1 MVFYNTLPLYGA
13 LMGYLLLG
21 ESIGI
26 THVVSAVL
34 IVGGGLLASAGRP
47 PSVP

>member
-13 LMGYLLLG
+13 LLGFLLLG
-21 ESIGI
+21 ESIGV

-34 IVGGGLLASAGRP
+34 IVGGGLLAAAGRQ
-47 PSVP
+47 SSLR